1 VDYVP
6 QSRPNPHDCWPRLR
20 PTNHV
25 AQRPTAGAG
34 PSTSPPVA
42 SHLRLIGPWTTSP
55 NHVLILH
62 DHCRGYAPPMI
73 MLGRHRPSPGSWACS
88 IRCTRRST
96 TIDLGEQLTIGP
108 GPFVEPGSASRC
120 RPFPL
125 ALVSTSVDA
134 RLRFCR
140 HSSRVTAH
148 ERCPKSVGLA
158 RNKARVK
165 RQSNVF
171 GQARESGAARLSFA
185 PPPHSLAHRVAQ
197 LALEFSPTHRTLVVL
212 PGGRSPPH
220 LHWVPLDPGMV
231 CEVFPPTLAAHH
243 WPRTVRGAG
252 QRFALS
258 PVPTGTLFQ
267 SLSSPPPSTLGSVS
281 VAARHASR
289 LTSAVQRLEFT

>member
-1 VDYVP
+1 
-6 QSRPNPHDCWPRLR
+6 
-20 PTNHV
+20 
-25 AQRPTAGAG
+25 
-34 PSTSPPVA
+34 
-42 SHLRLIGPWTTSP
+42 
-55 NHVLILH
+55 
-62 DHCRGYAPPMI
+62 

-185 PPPHSLAHRVAQ
+185 PPSALAGSSSSAARARVFTHPPHPGRPPGWSVSSSPSLGSIGPWHGVRGVPTHPRSSPLAQDRSWSRAALRAVARSHWHSLPV
-197 LALEFSPTHRTLVVL
+197 TLVSTSVDARL
-212 PGGRSPPH
+212 RFCRRSSRVTAHERCPKTRVYI
-220 LHWVPLDPGMV
+220 VP
-231 CEVFPPTLAAHH
+231 
-243 WPRTVRGAG
+243 
-252 QRFALS
+252 
-258 PVPTGTLFQ
+258 
-267 SLSSPPPSTLGSVS
+267 
-281 VAARHASR
+281 ASGF
-289 LTSAVQRLEFT
+289 L